1 MNGTKRIPA
10 AGEPDRRDPAASGR
24 SAKISGRVRRAGL
37 LVAALAVVGSGLAGC
52 GGSGGSSST
61 SSSAPAASGGG
72 GGGATDGAQAVKYS
86 QCMRSN
92 GVPGFPDPVNGR
104 LQLQFQKGGA
114 VDPDSPQFKSAEQA
128 CKSLAPAG
136 IGGSGQNTQQ
146 QGQML
151 KFVACM
157 RKNGVPDFPDPEGG
171 KMIFKGGDNVDPNSP
186 QFQAAQKAC
195 QKLLPGGAPGGGQ

>member
-10 AGEPDRRDPAASGR
+10 AGEQERRDPTATGR
-24 SAKISGRVRRAGL
+24 STKVSGRVRRAGL
-37 LVAALAVVGSGLAGC
+37 LLAALAVVGSGLAGC
-52 GGSGGSSST
+52 GGSDGSSST

-72 GGGATDGAQAVKYS
+72 GGGATNGAQAVKYS

-104 LQLQFQKGGA
+104 VLLQATKGGP
-114 VDPDSPQFKSAEQA
+114 VDMESPQFQAAEKA

-136 IGGSGQNTQQ
+136 IGGAGQNPQQ

-151 KFVACM
+151 KFVSCM

-171 KMIFKGGDNVDPNSP
+171 KLIFKAGGKVDPNSP
-186 QFQAAQKAC
+186 QFQTAQKAC
-195 QKLLPGGAPGGGQ
+195 QKLLPGAPGGNQ